1 MIFKE
6 FISVTPAVWPSH
18 FNYLKRL
25 ILKIANMK
33 TQILLIAIVILFTSC
48 AKDRITADGN
58 IIREARNTG
67 SFKEV
72 RSSGSNNIHIS
83 YGPEFKVEVRGSAN
97 LVSRYKTKVY
107 NNTLDLGYEF
117 VSVRRDDIEV
127 FITIPK
133 ISGVSLSGSGNVD
146 LSGPF
151 QETDLFNLRISG
163 SAKVGVDNTFEA
175 SEVAVN
181 ISGSGDADLRNIIC
195 KEAGCEERLHV
206 QISGSGDVYY
216 IGNPA
221 VQSDISGSGKVIRQ

>member
-1 MIFKE
+1 
-6 FISVTPAVWPSH
+6 
-18 FNYLKRL
+18 
-25 ILKIANMK
+25 MK

-48 AKDRITADGN
+48 SKDRITADGN
-58 IIREARNTG
+58 IISEIRNTG

-83 YGPEFKVEVRGSAN
+83 YGPEFKVEVRGSGN

-117 VSVRRDDIEV
+117 VNVRRDDIEV
-127 FITIPK
+127 FITMPK

-151 QETDLFNLRISG
+151 QETDFFNLRISG
-163 SAKVGVDNTFEA
+163 SAKVRVDNTFEA

-195 KEAGCEERLHV
+195 KEAGVRISGSGDVRLTCDERLDV

-216 IGNPA
+216 IGNPS
-221 VQSDISGSGKVIRQ
+221 VHSDISGSGKIIRQ